1 MEGDP
6 CTEMT
11 ACIVCMILMTSR
23 LLSCQ
28 FGLRR
33 ARDVTPPQTPG
44 NKAPERRRFAAISRH
59 QSKRPTF
66 LNSPWG
72 GEGPGAGGVTTSSVS
87 FVFFAL
93 FFRFLLSFFPL
104 PLLSPF
110 HSLALSLLNH
120 PPSSLFPFPFFLSFG
135 AFPLQL
141 CLPLYLALLSPT
153 CPRRLI
159 GQTSGSS
166 RFKCLVKEKNGI
178 ISLAL

>member
-28 FGLRR
+28 IGLRR

-66 LNSPWG
+66 LNSLEGRGAWG
-72 GEGPGAGGVTTSSVS
+72 GGCHNFLR
-87 FVFFAL
+87 FV
-93 FFRFLLSFFPL
+93 RFLCSFLPLPSFFLPPSSSFPL
-104 PLLSPF
+104 PFPRPF
-110 HSLALSLLNH
+110 PLK
-120 PPSSLFPFPFFLSFG
+120 PPSFISLPLSLFPLFRCFPFAAL
-135 AFPLQL
+135 
-141 CLPLYLALLSPT
+141 LALV
-153 CPRRLI
+153 
-159 GQTSGSS
+159 SGSS
-166 RFKCLVKEKNGI
+166 LSHVSPPFDRPDEWIQPF
-178 ISLAL
+178 